1 MGEIKNKRM
10 LDVLNGI
17 PVDKTPVWIMR
28 QAGRYLPEYKKT
40 RAEAGSFLDLCKN
53 PELASE
59 VTIQPIRRFDL
70 DAAIIFS
77 DILTIPDAMG
87 LELKFKDNHGPY
99 FDNPINNLDDVKAL
113 SEKNTESKLE
123 YVAEAIIHTKEKL
136 NNEIPLIGF
145 SGSPW
150 TLSTYM
156 VEGSA
161 TKEFRKV
168 RSLVFSNPEILEL
181 LTKKLIESISE
192 YLIMQA
198 KAGANILMIFDSWG
212 GLLNTENYE
221 HFSLNPM
228 KQIISNLRKNA
239 ITKNIPIILFTKGG
253 GGWLS
258 QISESG
264 CNAIGLDW
272 STDISSARKIVGE
285 NICLQGNL
293 DPCSLHGTEESLKD
307 AASKIVDGYGFGHRH
322 IFNLGH
328 GIDQYV
334 NPDNLKI
341 LIDHVKEYSK
351 KYHQN

>member
-1 MGEIKNKRM
+1 MNSIKNRRI

-40 RAEAGSFLDLCKN
+40 RATAGSFLDLCKT

-59 VTIQPIRRFDL
+59 VTIQPINRFDL

-87 LELKFKDNHGPY
+87 LDLKFEDNRGPY
-99 FDNPINNLDDVKAL
+99 FDNPLNNINDVSSLSDGNLDSL
-113 SEKNTESKLE
+113 N
-123 YVAEAIIHTKEKL
+123 YVAEAIVQTKNKL
-136 NNEIPLIGF
+136 NNEVPLIGF

-156 VEGSA
+156 VEGAA
-161 TKEFRKV
+161 TKDFRKI
-168 RSLVFSNPEILEL
+168 RSIVFNNPEMLNK
-181 LTKKLIESISE
+181 LTKKLINSISE

-198 KAGANILMIFDSWG
+198 KAGADILMIFDSWG
-212 GLLNTENYE
+212 GLLNTDNYI

-228 KQIISNLRKNA
+228 KEIIRNLRKNKF
-239 ITKNIPIILFTKGG
+239 TKDMPIILFTKGG
-253 GGWLS
+253 GGWLD
-258 QISESG
+258 QISKSG
-264 CNAIGLDW
+264 CNGIGLDW
-272 STDISSARKIVGE
+272 TTNISKARKITGD

-293 DPCSLHGTEESLKD
+293 DPCALHGTEEAIK
-307 AASKIVDGYGFGHRH
+307 ASGEKVIDDYGFGHRH

-351 KYHQN
+351 KYHKN

>member
-1 MGEIKNKRM
+1 MDSIKNRRI
-10 LDVLNGI
+10 LDVLAGN

-40 RAEAGSFLDLCKN
+40 RAEAGSFLDLCKT

-59 VTIQPIRRFDL
+59 VTVQPIRRFDL

-87 LELKFKDNHGPY
+87 LELKFEDNRGPY
-99 FDNPINNLDDVKAL
+99 FDTPLNNLDDVSSL
-113 SEKNTESKLE
+113 TDENNSSLE
-123 YVAEAIIHTKEKL
+123 YVADAIIHTKEKL
-136 NNEIPLIGF
+136 NNEVPLIGF

-156 VEGSA
+156 IEGAA
-161 TKEFRKV
+161 TKEFRKI
-168 RSLVFSNPEILEL
+168 RSIVFNDADMLNM
-181 LTKKLIESISE
+181 LTKKLVKSISE

-212 GLLNTENYE
+212 GLLNSNNYID
-221 HFSLNPM
+221 FSLNPM
-228 KQIISNLRKNA
+228 KEIISNLRKNK
-239 ITKNIPIILFTKGG
+239 ITKNIPIVLFTKGG
-253 GGWLS
+253 GNWLNE
-258 QISESG
+258 ISKSG

-272 STDISSARKIVGE
+272 TIDISSARKIVGE

-293 DPCSLHGTEESLKD
+293 DPCALHGSKESIQN
-307 AASKIVDGYGFGHRH
+307 AASKIIDSYGFGHKH

-328 GIDQYV
+328 GIDQFV
-334 NPDNLKI
+334 NPDNLNV
-341 LIDHVKEYSK
+341 LIKHVKEYSV
-351 KYHQN
+351 KYHNH

>member
-1 MGEIKNKRM
+1 MGEIKNKRI

-53 PELASE
+53 PDLASE

-212 GLLNTENYE
+212 GLLNTKNYE

-293 DPCSLHGTEESLKD
+293 DPCSLHGTEESLKHS
-307 AASKIVDGYGFGHRH
+307 ASKIIDGYGFGHRH

>member
-1 MGEIKNKRM
+1 MHSIKNRRI
-10 LDVLNGI
+10 LDVLAGV

-59 VTIQPIRRFDL
+59 VTVQPIRRFDL

-87 LELKFKDNHGPY
+87 LELKFEDNRGPY
-99 FDNPINNLDDVKAL
+99 FDRPLNTIKEVSNLTDENIN
-113 SEKNTESKLE
+113 KLE
-123 YVAEAIIHTKEKL
+123 YVADAISHTKEKL

-156 VEGSA
+156 IEGSA
-161 TKEFRKV
+161 TKEFRKI
-168 RSLVFSNPEILEL
+168 RSIVFNDSTMLEL
-181 LTKKLIESISE
+181 LIKKLVKSVSE

-212 GLLNTENYE
+212 GLLNANNYV

-228 KQIISNLRKNA
+228 KEIIGNLRANKA
-239 ITKNIPIILFTKGG
+239 TKNIPIILFTKGG
-253 GGWLS
+253 GNWLEE
-258 QISESG
+258 ISNSG
-264 CNAIGLDW
+264 CNAVGLDW
-272 STDISSARKIVGE
+272 TIDISAARNIVGE
-285 NICLQGNL
+285 DICLQGNL
-293 DPCSLHGTEESLKD
+293 DPCALHGTEQSIKD
-307 AASKIVDGYGFGHRH
+307 AASKIIDSYGFGHKH

-328 GIDQYV
+328 GIDQFV
-334 NPDNLKI
+334 NPDNLDI
-341 LIDHVKEYSK
+341 LIKHVKEYST

>member
-1 MGEIKNKRM
+1 MHSIKNRRI
-10 LDVLNGI
+10 LDVLAGV

-59 VTIQPIRRFDL
+59 VTVQPIRRFDL

-87 LELKFKDNHGPY
+87 LELKFEDNRGPY
-99 FDNPINNLDDVKAL
+99 FDNPLDTIKEVSNLTDENIN
-113 SEKNTESKLE
+113 KLE
-123 YVAEAIIHTKEKL
+123 YVADAITHTKEKL

-156 VEGSA
+156 IEGSA
-161 TKEFRKV
+161 TKEFRKI
-168 RSLVFSNPEILEL
+168 RSIVFNDPAMLEL
-181 LTKKLIESISE
+181 LTKKLVKSISE

-212 GLLNTENYE
+212 GLLNANNYV

-228 KQIISNLRKNA
+228 KKIIDNLKTNK

-253 GGWLS
+253 GNWLDE
-258 QISESG
+258 ISNSG
-264 CNAIGLDW
+264 CNAVGLDW
-272 STDISSARKIVGE
+272 TIDISAARKIVGE
-285 NICLQGNL
+285 DICLQGNL
-293 DPCSLHGTEESLKD
+293 DPCALHGTEQSIKD
-307 AASKIVDGYGFGHRH
+307 AASKIIDSYGFGHKH

-328 GIDQYV
+328 GIDQFV
-334 NPDNLKI
+334 NPDNLDI
-341 LIDHVKEYSK
+341 LIKHVKEYST

>member
-1 MGEIKNKRM
+1 MDSIKNRRI
-10 LDVLNGI
+10 LDVLAGN

-40 RAEAGSFLDLCKN
+40 RAEAGSFLDLCKT

-59 VTIQPIRRFDL
+59 VTVQPIRRFDL

-87 LELKFKDNHGPY
+87 LELKFEDNRGPY
-99 FDNPINNLDDVKAL
+99 FDTPLNNLDDVSSL
-113 SEKNTESKLE
+113 TDENNSSLE
-123 YVAEAIIHTKEKL
+123 YVADAIIHTKEKL
-136 NNEIPLIGF
+136 NNEVPLIGF

-156 VEGSA
+156 IEGAA
-161 TKEFRKV
+161 TKEFRKI
-168 RSLVFSNPEILEL
+168 RSIVFNDADMLNM
-181 LTKKLIESISE
+181 LTKKLVKSISE

-212 GLLNTENYE
+212 GLLNSNNYID
-221 HFSLNPM
+221 FSLKPM
-228 KQIISNLRKNA
+228 KEIISNLRKNK
-239 ITKNIPIILFTKGG
+239 ITKNIPIVLFTKGG
-253 GGWLS
+253 GNWLNE
-258 QISESG
+258 ISKSG

-272 STDISSARKIVGE
+272 TIDISSARKIVGE

-293 DPCSLHGTEESLKD
+293 DPCALHGSKESIQN
-307 AASKIVDGYGFGHRH
+307 AASKIIDSYGFGHKH

-328 GIDQYV
+328 GIDQFV
-334 NPDNLKI
+334 NPDNLNV
-341 LIDHVKEYSK
+341 LIKHVKDYSV
-351 KYHQN
+351 KYHNH

>member
-1 MGEIKNKRM
+1 MHSIKNRRI
-10 LDVLNGI
+10 LDVLAGV

-59 VTIQPIRRFDL
+59 VTVQPIRRFDL

-87 LELKFKDNHGPY
+87 LELKFEDNRGPY
-99 FDNPINNLDDVKAL
+99 FDNPLDTIKEVSNLTDENIN
-113 SEKNTESKLE
+113 KLE
-123 YVAEAIIHTKEKL
+123 YVADAITHTKEKL

-156 VEGSA
+156 IEGSA
-161 TKEFRKV
+161 TKEFRKI
-168 RSLVFSNPEILEL
+168 RSIVFNDPAMLEL
-181 LTKKLIESISE
+181 LTKKLVKSISE

-212 GLLNTENYE
+212 GLLNANNYV

-228 KQIISNLRKNA
+228 KEIIDNLKTNK

-253 GGWLS
+253 GNWLDE
-258 QISESG
+258 ISNSG
-264 CNAIGLDW
+264 CNAVGLDW
-272 STDISSARKIVGE
+272 TIDISAARKIVGE
-285 NICLQGNL
+285 DICLQGNL
-293 DPCSLHGTEESLKD
+293 DPCALHGTGQSIKD
-307 AASKIVDGYGFGHRH
+307 AASKIIDSYGFGHKH

-328 GIDQYV
+328 GIDQFV
-334 NPDNLKI
+334 NPDNLDI
-341 LIDHVKEYSK
+341 LIKHVKEYST

>member
-1 MGEIKNKRM
+1 MHSIKNRRI
-10 LDVLNGI
+10 LDVLAGV

-59 VTIQPIRRFDL
+59 VTVQPIRRFDL

-87 LELKFKDNHGPY
+87 LELKFEDNRGPY
-99 FDNPINNLDDVKAL
+99 FDNPLDTIKEVSNLTDENIN
-113 SEKNTESKLE
+113 KLE
-123 YVAEAIIHTKEKL
+123 YVADAITHTKEKL

-156 VEGSA
+156 IEGSA
-161 TKEFRKV
+161 TKEFRKI
-168 RSLVFSNPEILEL
+168 RSIVFNDPAMLEL
-181 LTKKLIESISE
+181 LTKKLVKSISE

-212 GLLNTENYE
+212 GLLNANNYV

-228 KQIISNLRKNA
+228 KEIIDNLKTNK

-253 GGWLS
+253 GNWLDE
-258 QISESG
+258 ISNSG
-264 CNAIGLDW
+264 CNAVGLDW
-272 STDISSARKIVGE
+272 TIDISAARKIVGE
-285 NICLQGNL
+285 DICLQGNL
-293 DPCSLHGTEESLKD
+293 DPCALHGTEQSIKD
-307 AASKIVDGYGFGHRH
+307 AASKIIDSYGFGHKH

-328 GIDQYV
+328 GIDQFV
-334 NPDNLKI
+334 NPDNLGI
-341 LIDHVKEYSK
+341 LIKHVKEYST

>member
-1 MGEIKNKRM
+1 MDSIKNRRI
-10 LDVLNGI
+10 LDVLAGN

-40 RAEAGSFLDLCKN
+40 RAEAGSFLDLCKT

-59 VTIQPIRRFDL
+59 VTVQPIRRFDL

-87 LELKFKDNHGPY
+87 LELKFEDNRGPY
-99 FDNPINNLDDVKAL
+99 FDTPLNNLDDVSSL
-113 SEKNTESKLE
+113 TDENNSSLE
-123 YVAEAIIHTKEKL
+123 YVADAIIHTKEKL
-136 NNEIPLIGF
+136 NNEVPLIGF

-156 VEGSA
+156 IEGAA
-161 TKEFRKV
+161 TKEFRKI
-168 RSLVFSNPEILEL
+168 RSIVFNDADMLNM
-181 LTKKLIESISE
+181 LTKKLVKSISE

-212 GLLNTENYE
+212 GLLNSNNYID
-221 HFSLNPM
+221 FSLNPM
-228 KQIISNLRKNA
+228 KEIISNLRKDK
-239 ITKNIPIILFTKGG
+239 ITKNTPIVLFTKGG
-253 GGWLS
+253 GNWLNE
-258 QISESG
+258 ISKSG

-272 STDISSARKIVGE
+272 TIDIASARKIVGE

-293 DPCSLHGTEESLKD
+293 DPCALHGSKESIQN
-307 AASKIVDGYGFGHRH
+307 AASKIIDSYGFGHKH

-328 GIDQYV
+328 GIDQFV
-334 NPDNLKI
+334 NPDNLNV
-341 LIDHVKEYSK
+341 LIKHVKEYSV
-351 KYHQN
+351 KYHNH

>member
-1 MGEIKNKRM
+1 MDSIKNRRI
-10 LDVLNGI
+10 LDVLAGN

-40 RAEAGSFLDLCKN
+40 RAEAGSFLDLCKT

-59 VTIQPIRRFDL
+59 VTVQPIRRFDL

-87 LELKFKDNHGPY
+87 LELKFEDNRGPY
-99 FDNPINNLDDVKAL
+99 FDTPLNNIDDVSSL
-113 SEKNTESKLE
+113 TDENNSSLE
-123 YVAEAIIHTKEKL
+123 YVADAIIHTKEKL
-136 NNEIPLIGF
+136 NNEVPLIGF

-156 VEGSA
+156 IEGAA
-161 TKEFRKV
+161 TKEFRKI
-168 RSLVFSNPEILEL
+168 RSIVFNDADMLNM
-181 LTKKLIESISE
+181 LTKKLVKSISE

-212 GLLNTENYE
+212 GLLNSNNYID
-221 HFSLNPM
+221 FSLNPM
-228 KQIISNLRKNA
+228 KEIISNLRKNK
-239 ITKNIPIILFTKGG
+239 ITKNIPIVLFTKGG
-253 GGWLS
+253 GNWLNE
-258 QISESG
+258 ISKSG

-272 STDISSARKIVGE
+272 TIDISSARKIVGE

-293 DPCSLHGTEESLKD
+293 DPCALHGSKESIQN
-307 AASKIVDGYGFGHRH
+307 AASKIIDSYGFGHKH

-328 GIDQYV
+328 GIDQFV
-334 NPDNLKI
+334 DPDNLNV
-341 LIDHVKEYSK
+341 LIKHVKEYSV
-351 KYHQN
+351 KYHKN

>member
-1 MGEIKNKRM
+1 MNSIKNRRI
-10 LDVLNGI
+10 LDVLAGN

-40 RAEAGSFLDLCKN
+40 RAEAGSFLDLCKT

-59 VTIQPIRRFDL
+59 VTVQPIRRFDL

-87 LELKFKDNHGPY
+87 LELKFEDNRGPY
-99 FDNPINNLDDVKAL
+99 FDTPLNNADDVSSL
-113 SEKNTESKLE
+113 TDENNSSLE
-123 YVAEAIIHTKEKL
+123 YVADAIIHTKEKL
-136 NNEIPLIGF
+136 NNEVPLIGF

-156 VEGSA
+156 IEGAA
-161 TKEFRKV
+161 TKEFRKI
-168 RSLVFSNPEILEL
+168 RSIVFNDADMLNM
-181 LTKKLIESISE
+181 LTKKLVKSISE

-212 GLLNTENYE
+212 GLLNSNNYI

-228 KQIISNLRKNA
+228 KEIISNLRKDK

-253 GGWLS
+253 GNWLNE
-258 QISESG
+258 ISKSG

-272 STDISSARKIVGE
+272 TIDISNAREIVGE

-293 DPCSLHGTEESLKD
+293 DPCALHGPEESIQN
-307 AASKIVDGYGFGHRH
+307 AASKIIDSYGFGHKH

-328 GIDQYV
+328 GIDQFV
-334 NPDNLKI
+334 DPDNLNV
-341 LIDHVKEYSK
+341 LIKHVKEYSV
-351 KYHQN
+351 KYHNH

>member
-1 MGEIKNKRM
+1 MHSIKNRRI
-10 LDVLNGI
+10 LDVLAGV

-40 RAEAGSFLDLCKN
+40 RAKAGSFLDLCKN

-59 VTIQPIRRFDL
+59 VTVQPIRRFDL

-87 LELKFKDNHGPY
+87 LELKFEDNRGPY
-99 FDNPINNLDDVKAL
+99 FDNPLDTIKEVSNLTDENIN
-113 SEKNTESKLE
+113 KLE
-123 YVAEAIIHTKEKL
+123 YVADAITHTKEKL

-156 VEGSA
+156 IEGSA
-161 TKEFRKV
+161 TKEFRKI
-168 RSLVFSNPEILEL
+168 RSIVFNDPAMLEL
-181 LTKKLIESISE
+181 LTKKLVKSISE

-212 GLLNTENYE
+212 GLLNANNYV

-228 KQIISNLRKNA
+228 KEIIDNLKTNK

-253 GGWLS
+253 GNWLDE
-258 QISESG
+258 ISNSG
-264 CNAIGLDW
+264 CNAVGLDW
-272 STDISSARKIVGE
+272 TIDISAARKIVGE
-285 NICLQGNL
+285 DICLQGNL
-293 DPCSLHGTEESLKD
+293 DPCALHGTEQSIKD
-307 AASKIVDGYGFGHRH
+307 AASKIIDSYGFGHKH

-328 GIDQYV
+328 GIDQFV
-334 NPDNLKI
+334 NPDNLDI
-341 LIDHVKEYSK
+341 LIKHVKEYST

>member
-1 MGEIKNKRM
+1 MHSIKNRRI
-10 LDVLNGI
+10 LDVLAGV

-59 VTIQPIRRFDL
+59 VTVQPIRRFDL

-87 LELKFKDNHGPY
+87 LELKFEDNRGPY
-99 FDNPINNLDDVKAL
+99 FDNPLDTIKGVSNLTDENIN
-113 SEKNTESKLE
+113 KLE
-123 YVAEAIIHTKEKL
+123 YVADAITHTKEKL

-156 VEGSA
+156 IEGSA
-161 TKEFRKV
+161 TKEFRKI
-168 RSLVFSNPEILEL
+168 RSIVFNDPAMLEL
-181 LTKKLIESISE
+181 LTKKLVKSISE

-212 GLLNTENYE
+212 GLLNANNYV

-228 KQIISNLRKNA
+228 KEIIDNLKTNK

-253 GGWLS
+253 GNWLDE
-258 QISESG
+258 ISNSG
-264 CNAIGLDW
+264 CNAVGLDW
-272 STDISSARKIVGE
+272 TIDISAARKIVGE
-285 NICLQGNL
+285 DICLQGNL
-293 DPCSLHGTEESLKD
+293 DPCALHGTEQSIKD
-307 AASKIVDGYGFGHRH
+307 AASEIIDNYGFGHKH

-328 GIDQYV
+328 GIDQFV
-334 NPDNLKI
+334 NPDNLDI
-341 LIDHVKEYSK
+341 LIKHVKEYST

>member
-1 MGEIKNKRM
+1 MHSIKNRRI
-10 LDVLNGI
+10 LDVLAGV

-59 VTIQPIRRFDL
+59 VTVQPIRRFDL

-87 LELKFKDNHGPY
+87 LELKFEDNRGPY
-99 FDNPINNLDDVKAL
+99 FDRPLNTIKEVSNLTDENIN
-113 SEKNTESKLE
+113 KLE
-123 YVAEAIIHTKEKL
+123 YVADAITHTKEKL

-156 VEGSA
+156 IEGSA
-161 TKEFRKV
+161 TKEFRKI
-168 RSLVFSNPEILEL
+168 RSIVFNDSAMLEL
-181 LTKKLIESISE
+181 LIKKLVKSVSE

-212 GLLNTENYE
+212 GLLNANNYV

-228 KQIISNLRKNA
+228 KEIIGNLRANKA
-239 ITKNIPIILFTKGG
+239 TKNIPIILFTKGG
-253 GGWLS
+253 GNWLEE
-258 QISESG
+258 ISNSG
-264 CNAIGLDW
+264 CNAVGLDW
-272 STDISSARKIVGE
+272 TIDISAARNIVGE
-285 NICLQGNL
+285 DICLQGNL
-293 DPCSLHGTEESLKD
+293 DPCALHGTEQSIKD
-307 AASKIVDGYGFGHRH
+307 AASKIIDSYGFGHKH

-328 GIDQYV
+328 GIDQFV
-334 NPDNLKI
+334 NPDNLDI
-341 LIDHVKEYSK
+341 LIKHVKEYST

>member
-1 MGEIKNKRM
+1 MHSIKNRRI
-10 LDVLNGI
+10 LDVLAGV

-59 VTIQPIRRFDL
+59 VTVQPIRRFDL

-87 LELKFKDNHGPY
+87 LELKFEDNRGPY
-99 FDNPINNLDDVKAL
+99 FDNPLDTIKEVSNLTDENIN
-113 SEKNTESKLE
+113 KLE
-123 YVAEAIIHTKEKL
+123 YVADAITHTKEKL

-156 VEGSA
+156 IEGSA
-161 TKEFRKV
+161 TKEFRKI
-168 RSLVFSNPEILEL
+168 RSIVFNDPAMLEL
-181 LTKKLIESISE
+181 LIKKLIKSVSE

-212 GLLNTENYE
+212 GLLNANNYV

-228 KQIISNLRKNA
+228 KEIIDNLKTNK

-253 GGWLS
+253 GNWLDE
-258 QISESG
+258 ISNSG
-264 CNAIGLDW
+264 CNAVGLDW
-272 STDISSARKIVGE
+272 TIDISAARKIVGE
-285 NICLQGNL
+285 DICLQGNL
-293 DPCSLHGTEESLKD
+293 DPCALHGTEQSIKD
-307 AASKIVDGYGFGHRH
+307 AASKIIDSYGFGHKH

-328 GIDQYV
+328 GIDQFV
-334 NPDNLKI
+334 NPDNLGI
-341 LIDHVKEYSK
+341 LIKHVKEYST

>member
-1 MGEIKNKRM
+1 MSLIKNNRM

-17 PVDKTPVWIMR
+17 PVDRTPIWIMR

-40 RAEAGSFLDLCKN
+40 RAEAGSFLNLCKT

-59 VTIQPIRRFDL
+59 VTIQPIERFNL

-87 LELKFKDNHGPY
+87 LELQFEDNRGPY
-99 FDNPINNLDDVKAL
+99 FNNPIDNLEDIKSLIDKDI
-113 SEKNTESKLE
+113 THKLD
-123 YVAEAIIHTKEKL
+123 YVAQAITQTKSKL

-156 VEGSA
+156 IEGSA
-161 TKEFRKV
+161 TKEFRKI
-168 RSLVFSNPEILEL
+168 RSLVFNNPKMLEL
-181 LTKKLIESISE
+181 LTKKLINSISE

-198 KAGANILMIFDSWG
+198 KAGADILMLFDSWG
-212 GLLNTENYE
+212 GLLDVENYNY
-221 HFSLNPM
+221 FSLNPM
-228 KQIISNLRKNA
+228 KKIINNLRNNNS
-239 ITKNIPIILFTKGG
+239 TKKIPIILFTKGG
-253 GGWLS
+253 GNWLNN
-258 QISESG
+258 ISKSG
-264 CNAIGLDW
+264 CDAIGLDW
-272 STDISSARKIVGE
+272 TTDISIARKVVGE

-293 DPCSLHGTEESLKD
+293 DPCALHGTKESLKN
-307 AASKIVDGYGFGHRH
+307 AAEKVIDSYGYGDRH

-334 NPDNLKI
+334 NPDNLSI
-341 LIDHVKEYSK
+341 LINHVQEYSK
-351 KYHQN
+351 KYHKN

>member
-1 MGEIKNKRM
+1 MHSIKNRRI
-10 LDVLNGI
+10 LDVLAGV

-59 VTIQPIRRFDL
+59 VTVQPIRRFDL

-87 LELKFKDNHGPY
+87 LELKFEDNRGPY
-99 FDNPINNLDDVKAL
+99 FDNPLDTIKEVSNLTDENIN
-113 SEKNTESKLE
+113 KLE
-123 YVAEAIIHTKEKL
+123 YVADAITHTKEKL

-156 VEGSA
+156 IEGSA
-161 TKEFRKV
+161 TKEFRKI
-168 RSLVFSNPEILEL
+168 RSIVFNDPAMLEL
-181 LTKKLIESISE
+181 LTKKLVKSISE

-212 GLLNTENYE
+212 GLLNANNYV

-228 KQIISNLRKNA
+228 KEIIDNLKTNK

-253 GGWLS
+253 GNWLDE
-258 QISESG
+258 ISNSG
-264 CNAIGLDW
+264 CNAVGLDW
-272 STDISSARKIVGE
+272 TIDISAARKIVGE
-285 NICLQGNL
+285 DICLQGNL
-293 DPCSLHGTEESLKD
+293 DPCALHGTEQAIKD
-307 AASKIVDGYGFGHRH
+307 AASKIIDSYGFGHKH

-328 GIDQYV
+328 GIDQFV
-334 NPDNLKI
+334 NPDNLDI
-341 LIDHVKEYSK
+341 LIKHVKEYST

>member
-1 MGEIKNKRM
+1 MHSIKNRRI
-10 LDVLNGI
+10 LDLLTGV

-59 VTIQPIRRFDL
+59 VTVQPIRRFDL

-87 LELKFKDNHGPY
+87 LELKFEDNRGPY
-99 FDNPINNLDDVKAL
+99 FDHPLNTIKEVSNLTDENIN
-113 SEKNTESKLE
+113 KLE
-123 YVAEAIIHTKEKL
+123 YVADAITHTKEKL

-156 VEGSA
+156 IEGSA
-161 TKEFRKV
+161 TKEFRKI
-168 RSLVFSNPEILEL
+168 RSIVFNDPAMLEL
-181 LTKKLIESISE
+181 LIKKLVKSVSE
-192 YLIMQA
+192 YLIMQV

-212 GLLNTENYE
+212 GLLNANNYV

-228 KQIISNLRKNA
+228 KEIIDNLKTNK

-253 GGWLS
+253 GNWLDE
-258 QISESG
+258 ISNSG
-264 CNAIGLDW
+264 CNAVGLDW
-272 STDISSARKIVGE
+272 TIDISAARNIVGE
-285 NICLQGNL
+285 DICLQGNL
-293 DPCSLHGTEESLKD
+293 DPCALHGNEQSIKD
-307 AASKIVDGYGFGHRH
+307 AASKIIDSYGFGHKH

-328 GIDQYV
+328 GIDQFV
-334 NPDNLKI
+334 NPDNLDI
-341 LIDHVKEYSK
+341 LIKHVKEYST

>member
-1 MGEIKNKRM
+1 MDSIKNRRI
-10 LDVLNGI
+10 LDVLAGN

-40 RAEAGSFLDLCKN
+40 RAEAGSFLDLCKT

-59 VTIQPIRRFDL
+59 VTVQPIRRFDL

-87 LELKFKDNHGPY
+87 LELKFEDNRGPY
-99 FDNPINNLDDVKAL
+99 FDTPLNNIDDVSSL
-113 SEKNTESKLE
+113 TDENNSSLE
-123 YVAEAIIHTKEKL
+123 YVADAIIHTKEKL
-136 NNEIPLIGF
+136 NNEVPLIGF

-156 VEGSA
+156 IEGA
-161 TKEFRKV
+161 ANKEFRKI
-168 RSLVFSNPEILEL
+168 RSIVFNDADMLNM
-181 LTKKLIESISE
+181 LTKKLVKSISE

-212 GLLNTENYE
+212 GLLNSNNYID
-221 HFSLNPM
+221 FSLNPM
-228 KQIISNLRKNA
+228 KEIISNLRKNK
-239 ITKNIPIILFTKGG
+239 ITKNIPIVLFTKGG
-253 GGWLS
+253 GNWLNE
-258 QISESG
+258 ISKSG

-272 STDISSARKIVGE
+272 TIDISSARKIVGE

-293 DPCSLHGTEESLKD
+293 DPCALHGSKESIQN
-307 AASKIVDGYGFGHRH
+307 AASKIIDGYGFGHKH

-328 GIDQYV
+328 GIDQFV
-334 NPDNLKI
+334 NPDNLNV
-341 LIDHVKEYSK
+341 LIKHVKEYSV
-351 KYHQN
+351 KYHNH

>member
-1 MGEIKNKRM
+1 MHSIKNRRI
-10 LDVLNGI
+10 LDVLAGV

-59 VTIQPIRRFDL
+59 VTVQPIRRFDL

-87 LELKFKDNHGPY
+87 LELKFEDNRGPY
-99 FDNPINNLDDVKAL
+99 FDNPLDTIKEVSNLTDENIN
-113 SEKNTESKLE
+113 KLE
-123 YVAEAIIHTKEKL
+123 YVADAITHTKEKL

-156 VEGSA
+156 IEGSA
-161 TKEFRKV
+161 TKEFRKI
-168 RSLVFSNPEILEL
+168 RSIVFNDPAMLEL
-181 LTKKLIESISE
+181 LTKKLVNSISE

-212 GLLNTENYE
+212 GLLNANNYV

-228 KQIISNLRKNA
+228 KKIIDNLKTNK

-253 GGWLS
+253 GNWLDE
-258 QISESG
+258 ISNSG
-264 CNAIGLDW
+264 CNAVGLDW
-272 STDISSARKIVGE
+272 TIDISAARKIVGE
-285 NICLQGNL
+285 DICLQGNL
-293 DPCSLHGTEESLKD
+293 DPCALHGTEQSIKD
-307 AASKIVDGYGFGHRH
+307 AASKIIDSYGFGHKH

-328 GIDQYV
+328 GIDQFV
-334 NPDNLKI
+334 NPDNLDI
-341 LIDHVKEYSK
+341 LIKHVKEYST

>member
-1 MGEIKNKRM
+1 MNSIKNRRI
-10 LDVLNGI
+10 LDVLAGN

-40 RAEAGSFLDLCKN
+40 RAEAGSFLNLCKT

-59 VTIQPIRRFDL
+59 VTVQPIRRFDL

-87 LELKFKDNHGPY
+87 LELKFEDNRGPY
-99 FDNPINNLDDVKAL
+99 FDNPLNNIKDVSSLSDENIN
-113 SEKNTESKLE
+113 SLE
-123 YVAEAIIHTKEKL
+123 YVADAIKHTKEKL

-156 VEGSA
+156 IEGSA

-168 RSLVFSNPEILEL
+168 RSIVFNDPEMLNMLI
-181 LTKKLIESISE
+181 KKLVKSISE

-212 GLLNTENYE
+212 GLLNTNNYI

-228 KQIISNLRKNA
+228 KEIISNLKKNK
-239 ITKNIPIILFTKGG
+239 ITKDIPVILFTKGG
-253 GGWLS
+253 GGWLNE
-258 QISESG
+258 ISKSG
-264 CNAIGLDW
+264 CNGIGLDW
-272 STDISSARKIVGE
+272 TVDIASARKIVGE

-293 DPCSLHGTEESLKD
+293 DPCALHGTEQSIKD
-307 AASKIVDGYGFGHRH
+307 AASEIIDNYGFGHKH

-328 GIDQYV
+328 GIDQFV
-334 NPDNLKI
+334 DPENLGI
-341 LIDHVKEYSK
+341 LIKHIKEYSI
-351 KYHQN
+351 KYHRN

>member
-1 MGEIKNKRM
+1 MDSIKNRRI
-10 LDVLNGI
+10 LDVLAGN

-40 RAEAGSFLDLCKN
+40 RAEAGSFLDLCKT

-59 VTIQPIRRFDL
+59 VTVQPIRRFDL

-87 LELKFKDNHGPY
+87 LELKFEDNRGPY
-99 FDNPINNLDDVKAL
+99 FDTPLNNIDDVSSL
-113 SEKNTESKLE
+113 TDENNSSLE
-123 YVAEAIIHTKEKL
+123 YVADAIIHTKEKL
-136 NNEIPLIGF
+136 NNEVPLIGF

-156 VEGSA
+156 IEGAA
-161 TKEFRKV
+161 TKEFRKI
-168 RSLVFSNPEILEL
+168 RSIVFNDADMLNM
-181 LTKKLIESISE
+181 LTKKLVKSISE

-212 GLLNTENYE
+212 GLLNSNNYID
-221 HFSLNPM
+221 FSLNPM
-228 KQIISNLRKNA
+228 KEIINNLRKNK
-239 ITKNIPIILFTKGG
+239 ITKNIPIVLFTKGG
-253 GGWLS
+253 GNWLNE
-258 QISESG
+258 ISKSG

-272 STDISSARKIVGE
+272 TIDISSARKIVGE

-293 DPCSLHGTEESLKD
+293 DPCALHGSKESIQN
-307 AASKIVDGYGFGHRH
+307 AASKIIDSYGFGHKH

-328 GIDQYV
+328 GIDQFV
-334 NPDNLKI
+334 NPDNLNI
-341 LIDHVKEYSK
+341 LIKHVKEYSV
-351 KYHQN
+351 KYHKN

>member
-1 MGEIKNKRM
+1 MHSIKNRRI
-10 LDVLNGI
+10 LDVLAGV

-59 VTIQPIRRFDL
+59 VTVQPIRRFDL

-87 LELKFKDNHGPY
+87 LELKFEDNRGPY
-99 FDNPINNLDDVKAL
+99 FDNPLDTIKEVSNLNDENIN
-113 SEKNTESKLE
+113 KLE
-123 YVAEAIIHTKEKL
+123 YVADAITHTKEKL

-156 VEGSA
+156 IEGSA
-161 TKEFRKV
+161 TKEFRKI
-168 RSLVFSNPEILEL
+168 RSIVFNDPAMLEL
-181 LTKKLIESISE
+181 LTKKLVKSISE

-212 GLLNTENYE
+212 GLLNANNYV

-228 KQIISNLRKNA
+228 KEIIGNLRANKA
-239 ITKNIPIILFTKGG
+239 TKNIPIILFTKGG
-253 GGWLS
+253 GNWLEE
-258 QISESG
+258 ISNSG
-264 CNAIGLDW
+264 CNAVGLDW
-272 STDISSARKIVGE
+272 TIDISAARNIVGE

-293 DPCSLHGTEESLKD
+293 DPCALHGTEQSIKD
-307 AASKIVDGYGFGHRH
+307 AASKIIDSYGFGHKH

-328 GIDQYV
+328 GIDQFV
-334 NPDNLKI
+334 NPDNLDI
-341 LIDHVKEYSK
+341 LIKHVKEYST

>member
-1 MGEIKNKRM
+1 MGEIKNKRI

-212 GLLNTENYE
+212 GLLNTKNYE

-293 DPCSLHGTEESLKD
+293 DPCSLHGTEESLKHS
-307 AASKIVDGYGFGHRH
+307 ASKIIDGYGFGHRH

>member
-1 MGEIKNKRM
+1 MDSIKNRRI
-10 LDVLNGI
+10 LDVLAGN

-40 RAEAGSFLDLCKN
+40 RAEAGSFLDLCKT

-59 VTIQPIRRFDL
+59 VTVQPIRRFDL

-87 LELKFKDNHGPY
+87 LELKFEDNRGPY
-99 FDNPINNLDDVKAL
+99 FDTPLNNIDDVSSL
-113 SEKNTESKLE
+113 TDENNSSLE
-123 YVAEAIIHTKEKL
+123 YVADAIIHTKEKL
-136 NNEIPLIGF
+136 NNEVPLIGF

-156 VEGSA
+156 IEGAA
-161 TKEFRKV
+161 TKEFRKI
-168 RSLVFSNPEILEL
+168 RSIVFNDADMLNM
-181 LTKKLIESISE
+181 LTKKLVKSISE

-212 GLLNTENYE
+212 GLLNSNNYIE
-221 HFSLNPM
+221 FSLNPM
-228 KQIISNLRKNA
+228 KEIISNLRKDK

-253 GGWLS
+253 GNWLNE
-258 QISESG
+258 ISKSG

-272 STDISSARKIVGE
+272 TIDISSARKIVGE
-285 NICLQGNL
+285 NVCLQGNL
-293 DPCSLHGTEESLKD
+293 DPCALHGSKESIQN
-307 AASKIVDGYGFGHRH
+307 AASKIIDSYGFGHKH

-328 GIDQYV
+328 GIDQFV
-334 NPDNLKI
+334 NPDNLNV
-341 LIDHVKEYSK
+341 LIKHVKEYSV
-351 KYHQN
+351 KYHNH

>member
-1 MGEIKNKRM
+1 MDSIKNRRI
-10 LDVLNGI
+10 LDVLAGN

-40 RAEAGSFLDLCKN
+40 RAEAGSFLDLCKT

-59 VTIQPIRRFDL
+59 VTVQPIRRFDL

-87 LELKFKDNHGPY
+87 LELKFEDNRGPY
-99 FDNPINNLDDVKAL
+99 FDTPLNNIDDVSSL
-113 SEKNTESKLE
+113 TDENNSSLE
-123 YVAEAIIHTKEKL
+123 YVADAIIHTKEKL
-136 NNEIPLIGF
+136 NNEVPLIGF

-156 VEGSA
+156 IEGAA
-161 TKEFRKV
+161 TKEFRKI
-168 RSLVFSNPEILEL
+168 RSIVFNDADMLNM
-181 LTKKLIESISE
+181 LTKKLVKSISE

-212 GLLNTENYE
+212 GLLNSNNYID
-221 HFSLNPM
+221 FSLNPM
-228 KQIISNLRKNA
+228 KEIISNLRKNK
-239 ITKNIPIILFTKGG
+239 ITKNIPIVLFTKGG
-253 GGWLS
+253 GNWLNE
-258 QISESG
+258 ISKSG

-272 STDISSARKIVGE
+272 TIDISSARKIVGE

-293 DPCSLHGTEESLKD
+293 DPCALHGSKESIQN
-307 AASKIVDGYGFGHRH
+307 AASKIIDSYGFGHKH

-328 GIDQYV
+328 GIDQFV
-334 NPDNLKI
+334 NPDNLNV
-341 LIDHVKEYSK
+341 LIKHVKEYSV
-351 KYHQN
+351 KYHNH

>member
-1 MGEIKNKRM
+1 MYSIKNRRI
-10 LDVLNGI
+10 LDVLTGV

-59 VTIQPIRRFDL
+59 VTVQPIRRFDL

-87 LELKFKDNHGPY
+87 LELKFEDNRGPY
-99 FDNPINNLDDVKAL
+99 FDNPLDTIKEVSNLTDENIN
-113 SEKNTESKLE
+113 KLE
-123 YVAEAIIHTKEKL
+123 YVADAITHTKEKL

-156 VEGSA
+156 IEGSA
-161 TKEFRKV
+161 TKEFRKI
-168 RSLVFSNPEILEL
+168 RSIVFNDPAMLEL
-181 LTKKLIESISE
+181 LTKKLVRSISE

-212 GLLNTENYE
+212 GLLNANNYV

-228 KQIISNLRKNA
+228 KEIIGNLRANKA
-239 ITKNIPIILFTKGG
+239 TKNIPIILFTKGG
-253 GGWLS
+253 GNWLDE
-258 QISESG
+258 ISNSG
-264 CNAIGLDW
+264 CNAVGLDW
-272 STDISSARKIVGE
+272 TIDISAARKIVGE
-285 NICLQGNL
+285 DICLQGNL
-293 DPCSLHGTEESLKD
+293 DPCALHGNEQSIKD
-307 AASKIVDGYGFGHRH
+307 AASKIIDSYGFGHKH

-328 GIDQYV
+328 GIDQFV
-334 NPDNLKI
+334 NPDNLDI
-341 LIDHVKEYSK
+341 LIKHVKEYST

>member
-1 MGEIKNKRM
+1 MSSIKNTRI

-40 RAEAGSFLDLCKN
+40 RAEAGSFLDLCKS

-87 LELKFKDNHGPY
+87 LELKFEDNRGPY
-99 FDNPINNLDDVKAL
+99 FDNPLNNNDEVSVLND
-113 SEKNTESKLE
+113 KNIDALE

-136 NNEIPLIGF
+136 NNEVPLIGF

-168 RSLVFSNPEILEL
+168 RSIVFNNPDMLNM
-181 LTKKLIESISE
+181 LTKKLVESISK

-198 KAGANILMIFDSWG
+198 KAGADVLMIFDSWG
-212 GLLNTENYE
+212 GLLNTDNYIN
-221 HFSLNPM
+221 FSLNPM
-228 KQIISNLRKNA
+228 KQIINNLRNDK
-239 ITKNIPIILFTKGG
+239 ITKNKPIILFTKGG
-253 GGWLS
+253 GIWLN
-258 QISESG
+258 QISKSG

-272 STDISSARKIVGE
+272 TINISAARKIVGE
-285 NICLQGNL
+285 NISLQGNL
-293 DPCSLHGTEESLKD
+293 DPCALHGSDESIKQ
-307 AASKIVDGYGFGHRH
+307 AASKILDDYGFGHRH

-341 LIDHVKEYSK
+341 LINHVKEYSK
-351 KYHQN
+351 KFHKN

>member
-1 MGEIKNKRM
+1 MDSIKNRRI
-10 LDVLNGI
+10 LDVLAGN

-40 RAEAGSFLDLCKN
+40 RAEAGSFLDLCKT

-59 VTIQPIRRFDL
+59 VTVQPIRRFDL

-87 LELKFKDNHGPY
+87 LELKFEDNRGPY
-99 FDNPINNLDDVKAL
+99 FDTPLNNLDDVSSL
-113 SEKNTESKLE
+113 TDENNSSLE
-123 YVAEAIIHTKEKL
+123 YVADAIIHTKEKL
-136 NNEIPLIGF
+136 NNEVPLIGF

-156 VEGSA
+156 IEGAA
-161 TKEFRKV
+161 TKEFRKI
-168 RSLVFSNPEILEL
+168 RSIVFNDADMLNM
-181 LTKKLIESISE
+181 LTKKLVKSISE

-212 GLLNTENYE
+212 GLLNSNNYID
-221 HFSLNPM
+221 FSLNPM
-228 KQIISNLRKNA
+228 KEIISNLRKNK
-239 ITKNIPIILFTKGG
+239 ITKNIPIVLFTKGG
-253 GGWLS
+253 GNWLNE
-258 QISESG
+258 ISKSG

-272 STDISSARKIVGE
+272 TIDISSARKIVGE

-293 DPCSLHGTEESLKD
+293 DPCALHGSKESIQN
-307 AASKIVDGYGFGHRH
+307 AASKIIDGYGFGHKH

-328 GIDQYV
+328 GIDQFV
-334 NPDNLKI
+334 NPDNLNV
-341 LIDHVKEYSK
+341 LIKHVKEYSV
-351 KYHQN
+351 KYHNH

>member
-1 MGEIKNKRM
+1 MDSIKNRRI
-10 LDVLNGI
+10 LDVLAGN

-40 RAEAGSFLDLCKN
+40 RAEAGSFLDLCKT

-59 VTIQPIRRFDL
+59 VTVQPIRRFDL

-87 LELKFKDNHGPY
+87 LELKFEDNRGPY
-99 FDNPINNLDDVKAL
+99 FDTPLNNIDDVSSL
-113 SEKNTESKLE
+113 TDENNSSLE
-123 YVAEAIIHTKEKL
+123 YVADAIIHTKEKL
-136 NNEIPLIGF
+136 NNEVPLIGF

-156 VEGSA
+156 IEGAA
-161 TKEFRKV
+161 TKEFRKI
-168 RSLVFSNPEILEL
+168 RSIVFNDADMLNM
-181 LTKKLIESISE
+181 LTKKLVKSISE

-212 GLLNTENYE
+212 GLLNSNNYIE
-221 HFSLNPM
+221 FSLNPM
-228 KQIISNLRKNA
+228 KEIMSNLRKNK

-253 GGWLS
+253 GNWLNE
-258 QISESG
+258 ISKSG

-272 STDISSARKIVGE
+272 TIDISSARKIVGE
-285 NICLQGNL
+285 NVCLQGNL
-293 DPCSLHGTEESLKD
+293 DPCALHGSKESIQN
-307 AASKIVDGYGFGHRH
+307 AASKIIDSYGFGHKH

-328 GIDQYV
+328 GIDQFV
-334 NPDNLKI
+334 NPDNLNI
-341 LIDHVKEYSK
+341 LIKYVKEYSV
-351 KYHQN
+351 KYHNH